1 MKCRICNRESKD
13 NLALCS
19 GCSVRLRQRLADL
32 PALHKEAHYCLQP
45 QRGGHGT
52 NTGEMTIG
60 VNIAALDFVAGQTIL
75 NTLHEWEKVI
85 RAERSL
91 SPVALVPKQPTV
103 EAEVATTVKFHLSHL
118 DWTLEQDW
126 VDEFAREI
134 AEVHST
140 GMTAARRFL
149 DPVKRI
155 PCPKTLEDGATCNSL
170 IAVKGDDLLEP
181 VTCRKC
187 DSDWTPARLIAV
199 ATTTPG
205 IEIWLDTEA
214 VANWTGIT
222 ERQVRNVVSK
232 HRLKRKGKLIDLQ
245 EFNRVRSHDA
255 V

>member
-1 MKCRICNRESKD
+1 MKCRICNREHKSGFM
-13 NLALCS
+13 LCG
-19 GCSVRLRQRLADL
+19 GCSIRLRQRLADL

-60 VNIAALDFVAGQTIL
+60 VNISALDFVAGQAIL

-85 RAERSL
+85 RAERNL

-103 EAEVATTVKFHLSHL
+103 EAEVAFTVRFHLSHL
-118 DWTLEQDW
+118 DWTLEQEW

-134 AEVHST
+134 AEIHST

-155 PCPKTLEDGATCNSL
+155 PCPATNDDGSTCNSL

-181 VTCRKC
+181 VTCKKC
-187 DSDWTPARLIAV
+187 KSSWTPARLIAV
-199 ATTTPG
+199 ATSTPD

-214 VANWTGIT
+214 VAQWTGIS
-222 ERQVRNVVSK
+222 ERQVRNVVAK
-232 HRLKRKGKLIDLQ
+232 HKLKRKGQLIDLQ
-245 EFNRVRSHDA
+245 AFNRVRSAHT

>member
-1 MKCRICNRESKD
+1 MKCRICNREERGVSP
-13 NLALCS
+13 LCK
-19 GCSVRLRQRLADL
+19 GCAVRLSQRLADL
-32 PALHKEAHYCLQP
+32 PALHQEAHYCLQP

-60 VNIAALDFVAGQTIL
+60 VNLSALDFVAGQAIL

-85 RAERSL
+85 RADRNL

-103 EAEVATTVKFHLSHL
+103 EAEVAFTVKFHLSHL
-118 DWTLEQDW
+118 DWTLEQEW

-134 AEVHST
+134 ADIHST

-155 PCPKTLEDGATCNSL
+155 PCPATNEDGTTCNAL
-170 IAVKGDDLLEP
+170 IPVKGDDLLEP

-187 DSDWTPARLIAV
+187 GSQWTPARLIAV
-199 ATTTPG
+199 ATSTPG

-214 VANWTGIT
+214 IANWTGIT

-232 HRLKRKGKLIDLQ
+232 HRLKRKGQLIDLQ
-245 EFNRVRSHDA
+245 EFNRVRSAHS